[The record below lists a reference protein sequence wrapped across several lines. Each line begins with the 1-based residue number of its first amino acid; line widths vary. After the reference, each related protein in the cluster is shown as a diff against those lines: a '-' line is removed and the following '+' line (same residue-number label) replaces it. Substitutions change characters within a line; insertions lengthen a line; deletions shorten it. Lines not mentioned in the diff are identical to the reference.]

1 MYYDKFMLRYSSRL
15 IFGVM
20 KPNPAVYLVN
30 VNNET
35 EVDQFNQVLGNLM
48 SNLKDEASLGYSYRK
63 YATDNATATNFQTL
77 YGMVQCTPDLS
88 QQDCFDCLD
97 RAISQIPNCCNGKI
111 GGRVLTPSCSIR
123 YENYSFY
130 EPTPML
136 CPPST
141 LNTSS
146 TNSTSSQGTLH
157 IFVN

>member
-1 MYYDKFMLRYSSRL
+1 MYYDKCMLRYSSRL

-88 QQDCFDCLD
+88 QQDCKQCLD
-97 RAISQIPNCCNGKI
+97 RVAISQIPSCCNGKI
-111 GGRVLTPSCSIR
+111 MGGKVLTPSCNTR
-123 YENYSFY
+123 FETYRH
-130 EPTPML
+130 L
-136 CPPST
+136 PSSKGIPYIL
-141 LNTSS
+141 LN
-146 TNSTSSQGTLH
+146 
-157 IFVN
+157 

>member
-1 MYYDKFMLRYSSRL
+1 
-15 IFGVM
+15 M

-97 RAISQIPNCCNGKI
+97 RAVSQIPNCCNGKI
-111 GGRVLTPSCSIR
+111 GGRVLTPSKKLLSCELVQRFNIQFRASR
-123 YENYSFY
+123 YI
-130 EPTPML
+130 TG
-136 CPPST
+136 
-141 LNTSS
+141 LNQTSE
-146 TNSTSSQGTLH
+146 
-157 IFVN
+157 